1 MSDWSSDVCS
11 SDLVT
16 DTLSYGGPRD
26 VVALSVGAREVID
39 NGTVFSIWRGG
50 SNIVDRV
57 EHSAEFPAGA
67 ESFDGKVRLPDEY
80 AGHVIVFRTY
90 DKVSY
95 GLVMDSTKP
104 TRIGYHLKHPDAP
117 Y

>member
-1 MSDWSSDVCS
+1 MLAFPSLLASDIDV
-11 SDLVT
+11 
-16 DTLSYGGPRD
+16 GAP
-26 VVALSVGAREVID
+26 SVGAREGIA
-39 NGTVFSIWRGG
+39 NGTVVSIGREG

-80 AGHVIVFRTY
+80 AGHLIVFRTY

-104 TRIGYHLKHPDAP
+104 TRIGYHPKHPAP
-117 Y
+117 PY